1 MKTEVLAAI
10 GEDGLRRPAAVNA
23 ALAANDRV
31 KYAFTLLQAAQA
43 HADHPEAPGEN
54 LKRERI
60 ACGIDDLDLD
70 GTIAATRRQGARY
83 QVPGA
88 QRLLAGI
95 AADMRVMAAPLLA
108 AARPPGQADPA
119 ARLDALLAAMPSA
132 EDDLLDAGAVAAMT
146 SARHGGADSLH
157 LLVMD
162 LHKELNAQQVALA
175 QESLDGAAVY
185 GLQEADRPRVAAF
198 MAGLNRTA
206 PLKGDH
212 PGLGTTATRSG
223 ERLVIQNDIGTTDA
237 HVIVIHVDLLVV
249 SVTYTD
255 VHPERLAFF
264 QSLLDRYHPEWETA
278 RSGTLAAG
286 AAFHLATGRFT
297 AADEAAC
304 RAYLEFLG
312 SRLVF
317 LIDWNRARKQLR
329 AFLPGKARLVLLRWA
344 ADQEVGH
351 RGFLELGGAKL
362 INQAIEATAG
372 SAMHFGD
379 RLSDV
384 LGVAE
389 TEAFLRFV
397 FHAATDGLLARR
409 SPSFVRDRV
418 RAELLRH
425 FTNEERR
432 LLQLA
437 ADHAGLVFELASLT
451 RDGVQAV
458 TGGAHGL
465 EKLVRR
471 AARFEHDADQLV
483 IDVRDAVKRRPEYGA
498 FRPLIEAS
506 DDAADELEEAVFLLG
521 MLAAAKPDG
530 PVLEPL
536 RTLAGLLDEAAR
548 EWVKALAH
556 AAHVKDPGTAD
567 DTDDFLTAIDRIAAL
582 EHEADDVERALTE
595 AAVRHAADFRQLHLY
610 AALGTKLEAAS
621 DALMHA
627 SLVLRDHVLAELAG
641 G

>member
-10 GEDGLRRPAAVNA
+10 GEDGLRRPGAVNA

-31 KYAFTLLQAAQA
+31 KFAFTLLQAALA
-43 HADHPEAPGEN
+43 HADHPEQPADN

-60 ACGIDDLDLD
+60 ACGIDDLELD
-70 GTIAATRRQGARY
+70 AMVAATRRQGARY
-83 QVPGA
+83 LVPGA
-88 QRLLAGI
+88 PRLLARI
-95 AADMRVMAAPLLA
+95 AADMRVMAAPVLA
-108 AARPPGQADPA
+108 AGRPPGRSDVAT
-119 ARLDALLAAMPSA
+119 RLDALLKSMPAA
-132 EDDLLDAGAVAAMT
+132 EDDLLDAGALAAMT
-146 SARHGGADSLH
+146 RLRHGATDSLH
-157 LLVMD
+157 QLVMD

-175 QESLDGAAVY
+175 QETLDGAAVY
-185 GLQEADRPRVAAF
+185 GLAETDRPRVAAF
-198 MAGLNRTA
+198 MAGLN
-206 PLKGDH
+206 
-212 PGLGTTATRSG
+212 
-223 ERLVIQNDIGTTDA
+223 
-237 HVIVIHVDLLVV
+237 V

-264 QSLLDRYHPEWETA
+264 QNLLERYQPAWETA

-286 AAFHLATGRFT
+286 AAFHLATGRYT

-329 AFLPGKARLVLLRWA
+329 AFLPGKARLALLRWA

-351 RGFLELGGAKL
+351 RGFLELGGPKL

-437 ADHAGLVFELASLT
+437 ADHAALVFELASLT

-458 TGGAHGL
+458 TGGADAL
-465 EKLVRR
+465 DKLARR
-471 AARFEHDADQLV
+471 ARRFEHDADQLV
-483 IDVRDAVKRRPEYGA
+483 IDVREAVRRRPEYGA

-530 PVLEPL
+530 PVLGPL

-556 AAHVKDPGTAD
+556 AAHVKEPGAAD
-567 DTDDFLTAIDRIAAL
+567 DADDFLSAIDRIAAL
-582 EHEADDVERALTE
+582 EHQADDVERALTA

-610 AALGTKLEAAS
+610 TALGSKLEAAS
-621 DALMHA
+621 DALKHA

>member
-10 GEDGLRRPAAVNA
+10 GEENGLRRPAAVNA

-31 KYAFTLLQAAQA
+31 KFAFTLLQAALA
-43 HADHPEAPGEN
+43 HADHPEQPAET
-54 LKRERI
+54 LRRERL
-60 ACGIDDLDLD
+60 ACGIDDPELD
-70 GTIAATRRQGARY
+70 GMIAATRRQGARY
-83 QVPGA
+83 VVPGA
-88 QRLLAGI
+88 PKLLAHI
-95 AADMRVMAAPLLA
+95 AADMRVMAAPVLA
-108 AARPPGQADPA
+108 AGRPGVA
-119 ARLDALLAAMPSA
+119 ARLDALLTAMPAA
-132 EDDLLDAGAVAAMT
+132 ENDLLDAGAVAAMT
-146 SARHGGADSLH
+146 RLRHGGADSLH
-157 LLVMD
+157 QLVMD
-162 LHKELNAQQVALA
+162 LHKELNTLQAGLA
-175 QESLDGAAVY
+175 QETLDGAAVY
-185 GLQEADRPRVAAF
+185 GLAAEDRPRVVAF

-206 PLKGDH
+206 RLKGDH

-237 HVIVIHVDLLVV
+237 HVIVVHVDGLTV

-264 QSLLDRYHPEWETA
+264 QSLLERYQPEWEMV
-278 RSGTLAAG
+278 RSGALAAG
-286 AAFHLATGRFT
+286 AAFHLATGRYV

-304 RAYLEFLG
+304 CGYLEFLG

-329 AFLPGKARLVLLRWA
+329 AFLPGAARLALLRWA
-344 ADQEVGH
+344 AEQEVGH
-351 RGFLELGGAKL
+351 RGFLELGGGKL

-418 RAELLRH
+418 RAELLRY

-432 LLQLA
+432 LLRLA
-437 ADHAGLVFELASLT
+437 AEHAGLVFELASLT

-458 TGGAHGL
+458 TGGAEAL
-465 EKLVRR
+465 EKLAKR
-471 AARFEHDADQLV
+471 ARRFEHDADQLV
-483 IDVRDAVKRRPEYGA
+483 IDAREAVRRRPEYGA
-498 FRPLIEAS
+498 FRLLMEAS

-530 PVLEPL
+530 PVLGPL

-556 AAHVKDPGTAD
+556 AAHVKEPGGAD
-567 DTDDFLTAIDRIAAL
+567 DTDDFLSAIDRIAAL
-582 EHEADDVERALTE
+582 EHQTDDAERALTA

-610 AALGTKLEAAS
+610 AALGSKLEAAS
-621 DALMHA
+621 DALKHA
-627 SLVLRDHVLAELAG
+627 SLVLRDHMLAELTG